1 MQLTVLTAKI
11 TGNPGESGWAQVH
24 EFKPEDEEK
33 LKKRGELFAVIATPN
48 SPGGV
53 DSVIAGRELLSRLH
67 EEYFGETQKP
77 AFYSLKEAVEK
88 VISEFSSSWGGVEI
102 AAASFMGDVVYSA
115 VGGGAEAA
123 VFREGML
130 AKILVSTEN
139 KEGGVVSAS
148 GYPKEGD
155 IFLLGTKLFFETLP
169 HGVIK
174 AALEGGDPGAARDA
188 IAPFIHSRADT
199 GTVGAV
205 VAKFEKGEVQVPK
218 IDTGEEST
226 LPQEEVSAPI
236 EKVQEQASAASSRL
250 RTAPFFDGILRG
262 ITRVVGRSLPER
274 RIFVKSPPA
283 ELAEGGNRRLAISV
297 GIILLVLLIVS
308 IGFGIRQQMSKVAK
322 EKYATRLEQASHD
335 LSEAEKLYS
344 LDAARAREL
353 FDSARNLV
361 AEIEAEGVKDPQIEA
376 LKSEID
382 EKEGL
387 ILGIYRVTPELFI
400 DLSILSSG
408 LSGDDLAGSEDRFFV
423 LDKGG
428 RRVVGVEFDTKKTEV
443 VAGPDQIPSAT
454 SLASYEDRVF
464 VVGDGITE
472 VGDTVK
478 KVIEKDWEGDILAYS
493 YAGNIYILEKSAKT
507 IWRYPGTAEGFG
519 ERTKWNTNEID
530 LNLNDVVGVSVDGSI
545 WVLTNSGSV
554 YRFSL
559 GNQVAFSISGLVPE
573 LTSGAAVYSN
583 ETLKYVYILD
593 RVGGRVIAID
603 KSGEYKSQYSDE
615 IISQATDLAV
625 SEAEKIIVILAG
637 DKLYSIEAKHL

>member
-1 MQLTVLTAKI
+1 VTLTVSTAKI

-53 DSVIAGRELLSRLH
+53 DSVLAGRELLSRPH

-77 AFYSLKEAVEK
+77 AFYALKDAVEK
-88 VISEFSSSWGGVEI
+88 VISEFSSTWGGVEI

-130 AKILVSTEN
+130 AKILVSPEE
-139 KEGGVVSAS
+139 EGGVVSAS

-174 AALEGGDPGAARDA
+174 AAFEGGDPGAARDA
-188 IAPFIHSRADT
+188 IAPFIHSRPDT
-199 GTVGAV
+199 GTVGAAI
-205 VAKFEKGEVQVPK
+205 AKFEKGEVQVPK
-218 IDTGEEST
+218 IDTEEEST
-226 LPQEEVSAPI
+226 IPQEEVSAPI
-236 EKVQEQASAASSRL
+236 EKMQEPTPDAGIRSRA
-250 RTAPFFDGILRG
+250 APFFEGILGR

-308 IGFGIRQQMSKVAK
+308 IGFGIRQQMGKVAK

-361 AEIEAEGVKDPQIEA
+361 AEIEGEGVKDPQVEA

-387 ILGIYRVTPELFI
+387 ILGIYRVDPELFI

-454 SLASYEDRVF
+454 SLASYEERVF
-464 VVGDGITE
+464 VVEDGITE
-472 VGDTVK
+472 VGDTSE
-478 KVIEKDWEGDILAYS
+478 KVIEKDWDGEVFAYS
-493 YAGNIYILEKSAKT
+493 YAGNIYLIDKSAKT
-507 IWRYPGTAEGFG
+507 IWRYPGIADGFG
-519 ERTKWNTNEID
+519 DRTKWNTNEID
-530 LNLNDVVGVSVDGSI
+530 LNLNDVVGVTVDGSI
-545 WVLTNSGSV
+545 WIITNSGSV

-559 GNQVAFSISGLVPE
+559 GNQVAFSITGLVPS
-573 LTSGAAVYSN
+573 LASGASIYSN
-583 ETLKYVYILD
+583 EALRYVYILD
-593 RVGGRVIAID
+593 RVGSRVVAID
-603 KSGEYKSQYSDE
+603 KNGDYKAQYSDDT
-615 IISQATDLAV
+615 ISQATDLTV

-637 DKLYSIEAKHL
+637 DKLYSMDIKHF